1 MNETLLI
8 ALSGFGMGFIG
19 SIPPTGPVAL
29 MVINRAFKK
38 QRKFAFA
45 AGVGGALAE
54 IVYSALAVT
63 GVGLLLQ
70 HVNLAG
76 TLIRALST
84 AVLMGVGLYFFFSPV
99 TEEDIQESSDR
110 PQNLSSA
117 LSHLAKGF
125 SVGIVNP
132 TLILNWTVAVAFFFS
147 LFGLTADLVG
157 QVLFVVGVGAGII
170 SWTAVEV
177 WILDKFQQRYSIDLL
192 GRIQK
197 WVSVLVMGG
206 AIYLGYQTV
215 VNFG

>member
-38 QRKFAFA
+38 KRKFAFA

-70 HVNLAG
+70 HIELAG

-84 AVLMGVGLYFFFSPV
+84 FVLLGVGLYFFFSPL
-99 TEEDIQESSDR
+99 TEEDIEAPSDES
-110 PQNLSSA
+110 QNFSSA

-157 QVLFVVGVGAGII
+157 QVLFVVGVGIGII

-177 WILDKFQQRYSIDLL
+177 WILDKFQQRYSIGLL
-192 GRIQK
+192 GRIQR
-197 WVSVLVMGG
+197 WVSVLVICG
-206 AIYLGYQTV
+206 AIYLGYKTV
-215 VNFG
+215 AGM

>member
-76 TLIRALST
+76 TLIRGLST

>member
-1 MNETLLI
+1 MKETLLI

-38 QRKFAFA
+38 NLRFAFA

-63 GVGLLLQ
+63 GVGILLQ
-70 HVNLAG
+70 HVHLAG
-76 TLIRALST
+76 TVIRALST
-84 AVLMGVGLYFFFSPV
+84 AVLLGVGLYFFFSPL
-99 TEEDIQESSDR
+99 TEGDVQQPSEEPQDI
-110 PQNLSSA
+110 SSA

-147 LFGLTADLVG
+147 LFGLTADLAG
-157 QVLFVVGVGAGII
+157 QVFFVVGVGVGII

-177 WILDKFQQRYSIDLL
+177 WILDKFQQRYSIGLL
-192 GRIQK
+192 GRIQR
-197 WVSVLVMGG
+197 WVSVLVICA

-215 VNFG
+215 AGL